1 MLIAEGFTL
10 AREGTVANQ
19 LAMDKAQAIKHLHQ
33 AGYSE
38 RRIAKQLGV
47 SRKAVRYHL
56 GRTGSKDTKA
66 PTGSALTGSDAPKD
80 TRALTGSEPF
90 QSPPV
95 PPASASLAHVFHDV
109 ILVKLDQGLTAQ
121 RIFQD
126 LQTEHGFSAKYHSV
140 RRYIAKLRDTT
151 EFPFRR
157 LECGP
162 GEELQ
167 VDFGTGAKCQNA
179 DGKWIKTHVFRA
191 VLSHSRKGYSEAVT
205 RLTIERF
212 IEVLENTFWRL
223 GGVPKVVVFD
233 NGSCA
238 VKHADWYDAE
248 LHPKIT
254 DFCKHYGFALVPTRP
269 RTPRHKGKT
278 ERGVGY
284 VKGNA
289 LKARTFA
296 SLAEQNRYLDQ
307 WEATV
312 ADTRIHG
319 TTKQHVGKLFTEVEQ
334 PALSPLPSD
343 RFPFFDEGKR
353 KVSRDGHIAVQHAFY
368 SAPPEYLGHEVW
380 VRWNSRVLRILNSR
394 MEVIAIH
401 CRQEKGRFS
410 TLSEHIVPEKIHSIE
425 KGLEYLLRKVRFLGP
440 FAARW
445 AELLIEERGVQ
456 AARSLQGLLSLSK
469 KYSADELERACD
481 TAWRSKATNYR
492 SIKRLLANRQATSQE
507 TMEFMEEHAIIRPV
521 SEYGAFIRASV
532 QSTRVQG
539 GT

>member
-1 MLIAEGFTL
+1 M
-10 AREGTVANQ
+10 ANQ
-19 LAMDKAQAIKHLHQ
+19 LAMDKALAIKHLQQ

-38 RRIAKQLGV
+38 RKIAEQLGV

-56 GRTGSKDTKA
+56 GRIRAKDTKA
-66 PTGSALTGSDAPKD
+66 PTGSALTGSEPSKD
-80 TRALTGSEPF
+80 TKAPTGSELAK
-90 QSPPV
+90 SPPATPV
-95 PPASASLAHVFHDV
+95 SASLAHTFHDSIV
-109 ILVKLDQGLTAQ
+109 AKLDQGLTAQ

-126 LQTEHGFSAKYHSV
+126 LQTEHGFTAKYHSV

-151 EFPFRR
+151 ELPFRR
-157 LECGP
+157 LECEP
-162 GEELQ
+162 GAELQ

-179 DGKWIKTHVFRA
+179 EGKWIKTHVFRA

-205 RLTIERF
+205 RLTVERF
-212 IEVLENTFWRL
+212 IQVLENTFWRL

-238 VKHADWYDAE
+238 VKEADWYDAE
-248 LHPKIT
+248 LHPKIN
-254 DFCKHYGFALVPTRP
+254 DFCKHYTFALVPTRP

-284 VKGNA
+284 VKNNA
-289 LKARTFA
+289 LKARTFT
-296 SLAEQNRYLDQ
+296 SLAEQNQYLDH

-319 TTKQHVGKLFTEVEQ
+319 TTKQHVGKVFQEVERA
-334 PALSPLPSD
+334 ALSPLPSE

-353 KVSRDGHIAVQHAFY
+353 KVSRDGHVAVSHAFY
-368 SAPPEYLGHEVW
+368 SVPPEYLGREVW

-394 MEVIAIH
+394 MEVIATH
-401 CRQEKGRFS
+401 CTQDRGRFS
-410 TLSEHIVPEKIHSIE
+410 TLSEHIVPEKIHGIE
-425 KGLEYLLRKVRFLGP
+425 KGIEYLLRKVRFIGP
-440 FAARW
+440 QAARW

-469 KYSADELERACD
+469 KHSADEMNQACEI
-481 TAWRSKATNYR
+481 AWRSKATNYR
-492 SIKRLLANRQATSQE
+492 AIKRVLANRQAASQE
-507 TMEFMEEHAIIRPV
+507 TMEFMEEHPIIRPV
-521 SEYGAFIRASV
+521 SEYQAFVS
-532 QSTRVQG
+532 SCVQG

>member
-1 MLIAEGFTL
+1 
-10 AREGTVANQ
+10 VANQ
-19 LAMDKAQAIKHLHQ
+19 LAMDKVLAIKQLQQ
-33 AGYSE
+33 AGYSQ
-38 RRIAKQLGV
+38 RKIAEQLGV
-47 SRKAVRYHL
+47 SRKAVRHHL
-56 GRTGSKDTKA
+56 GQIRSKDTKA
-66 PTGSALTGSDAPKD
+66 PTGSALTGSDTSKD
-80 TRALTGSEPF
+80 TKALTGSEPAH
-90 QSPPV
+90 SRSTPPV
-95 PPASASLAHVFHDV
+95 SASLARGFHDTIV
-109 ILVKLDQGLTAQ
+109 AKLDQGLTAQ

-126 LQTEHGFSAKYHSV
+126 LQTEHDFTARYHSV

-151 EFPFRR
+151 ELPFRR
-157 LECGP
+157 LECEP
-162 GEELQ
+162 GAELQ
-167 VDFGTGAKCQNA
+167 VDFGTGAKCENA
-179 DGKWIKTHVFRA
+179 DGKLIKTHVFRA

-212 IEVLENTFWRL
+212 IQVLENAFQRL

-248 LHPKIT
+248 LHPKIN

-284 VKGNA
+284 VKDNA

-296 SLAEQNRYLDQ
+296 SLAEQNQHLDH

-319 TTKQHVGKLFTEVEQ
+319 TTKKHVGKVFAEIER
-334 PALSPLPSD
+334 PALSPLPSE
-343 RFPFFDEGKR
+343 RFPFFEEGKR
-353 KVSRDGHIAVQHAFY
+353 KVSRDGHIAVSHAFY
-368 SAPPEYLGHEVW
+368 SVPPEYLGREVW

-401 CRQEKGRFS
+401 CTQDKGRFS
-410 TLSEHIVPEKIHSIE
+410 TLSEHIVPEKIHGIE
-425 KGLEYLLRKVRFLGP
+425 RGIEYLLRKVRFIGP
-440 FAARW
+440 QAARW

-469 KYSADELERACD
+469 KHSADDMNRACD
-481 TAWRSKATNYR
+481 TAWRGKATNYR
-492 SIKRLLANRQATSQE
+492 AIKKLLAHRQASQQE
-507 TMEFMEEHAIIRPV
+507 TMEFMQEHPIIRPV
-521 SEYGAFIRASV
+521 SEYGAFIASCL
-532 QSTRVQG
+532 QG